1 MGNYYI
7 PASYFFKHAF
17 NVNVL
22 KSPKITSKTIELG
35 SKNSPDFVCAPF
47 KYTLGTMIE
56 GLEKGAD
63 VLLQMGGG
71 CRYGYYSELQEKI
84 LKDLGYEFTLINF
97 VTAGKMDIKN
107 IYKELKKINKKL
119 NIIKILYYLF
129 ISTKMI
135 KYMDNIDKYIRKNIG
150 FEVVKGEFE
159 SLNEKMLK
167 DFSKVKNFISLRH
180 TYKKYLKKFKQIK
193 TNKKNVIRVG
203 IVGELYT
210 VLQYQDQKEIADVFG
225 VSIDCMVDYLPIV
238 ANYRNLCAHEDI
250 CYINRTQKAIDDTK
264 YHRLLYIPKIS
275 EEYIYGKND
284 LFALIIILK
293 QLLEENNFNLFINE
307 ISYELDR
314 LSGKLKVIK
323 IEKVLNQMGFPNN
336 YKEIVRL
343 EK

>member
-1 MGNYYI
+1 MKSKTFKTLDEQIDILTKKGLVVEDIETAKTILLRENYFFLSGYRHLFMKPDDNKTYLEGTTFNELYSMFLFDRQIRNIIFKNILIVENNLKSVLAYIMSKNHGFKENNYLNPNNFVKDSRRNRQINDLIRKMKRQISVNGKQHTATVHYIINYGYI
-7 PASYFFKHAF
+7 PLW
-17 NVNVL
+17 V
-22 KSPKITSKTIELG
+22 
-35 SKNSPDFVCAPF
+35 
-47 KYTLGTMIE
+47 
-56 GLEKGAD
+56 
-63 VLLQMGGG
+63 
-71 CRYGYYSELQEKI
+71 
-84 LKDLGYEFTLINF
+84 
-97 VTAGKMDIKN
+97 
-107 IYKELKKINKKL
+107 
-119 NIIKILYYLF
+119 
-129 ISTKMI
+129 
-135 KYMDNIDKYIRKNIG
+135 
-150 FEVVKGEFE
+150 VVKVLSF
-159 SLNEKMLK
+159 
-167 DFSKVKNFISLRH
+167 
-180 TYKKYLKKFKQIK
+180 
-193 TNKKNVIRVG
+193 G

-323 IEKVLNQMGFPNN
+323 IEKVLHEMGFPNN